1 MRLAILKQIIPL
13 SIVCAVLVG
22 YQYMGATWTEPAAGT
37 LAATNV
43 PAPINIGT
51 ESQIKEGRLSVDA
64 LTVFGDALTTGTT
77 TSDRVFAREYCDANG
92 ENCGG
97 AGGGGGG
104 AWGEWQDLT
113 GSRSSGATYQNTTG
127 GPLMVAVTYHAFDNN
142 NAPSYQFQVSTDGS
156 NWIKI
161 GQQGER
167 WTNHSWF
174 VPVPAGQYYRIT
186 GHNGVLSWAELA
198 MGSAGSGSLPNCPA
212 NTTLKSD
219 GSGGYNCATTVVCSL
234 FHNTETCIDLSTNTC
249 FYTNDGV
256 WDDARR
262 SIENHYSITTS
273 EYQIVGGGQ
282 GAGVHSSVHEK
293 CTTGIPNGWW
303 QTFEVIL

>member
-1 MRLAILKQIIPL
+1 MHHITATFKQIGL
-13 SIVCAVLVG
+13 LTTAL
-22 YQYMGATWTEPAAGT
+22 T
-37 LAATNV
+37 LALVANFAYGQWADPTAAPTGNNAT
-43 PAPINIGT
+43 APINIGG
-51 ESQIKEGRLSVDA
+51 ELQNKLGDIGA
-64 LTVFGDALTTGTT
+64 FTVSA
-77 TSDRVFAREYCDANG
+77 SDDMRSDLYCDHDGN
-92 ENCGG
+92 NCF
-97 AGGGGGG
+97 AASTTAAMVNGGGSGGG
-104 AWGEWQDLT
+104 SAWGQWQDLT